1 LNISSRYKECLHIRI
16 KASNSVFRHE
26 NVWRFVSQ
34 TNLFLRLVSGL
45 ICRIFDAR
53 RDALQDVMKLA
64 KKLKD
69 KSGGD
74 KAKKRAAA
82 AGDDE
87 RLKSIAAQF
96 ESDPDLRE
104 AAARVQVRVFE
115 FFEDFSFLEIEWM
128 CDTRLETKYC

>member
-1 LNISSRYKECLHIRI
+1 M
-16 KASNSVFRHE
+16 
-26 NVWRFVSQ
+26 
-34 TNLFLRLVSGL
+34 
-45 ICRIFDAR
+45 
-53 RDALQDVMKLA
+53 QDVMKLA

-69 KSGGD
+69 KSGGGD

-115 FFEDFSFLEIEWM
+115 FFRYFCCS
-128 CDTRLETKYC
+128 

>member
-1 LNISSRYKECLHIRI
+1 MHL
-16 KASNSVFRHE
+16 
-26 NVWRFVSQ
+26 
-34 TNLFLRLVSGL
+34 
-45 ICRIFDAR
+45 DPR

-115 FFEDFSFLEIEWM
+115 FFEDFCFR
-128 CDTRLETKYC
+128 RLNRFVKRDWEKSLHEKKYCDLLALEDWDFSEICLRRDFFWIS